1 VTARGFAGL
10 FFFAAL
16 IFLGIAHRRLRDRA
30 RAEEADG
37 LLRDAFETLED
48 QERRKG

>member
-10 FFFAAL
+10 FFLAAL
-16 IFLGIAHRRLRDRA
+16 MFLGIAHRRLRDRA

-37 LLRDAFETLED
+37 LLREAFETLD
-48 QERRKG
+48 DRDGSKG